1 VDRYKR
7 SGTNLDD
14 DDDDEEEEEE
24 EEEEEGSS
32 GPSIS
37 RSDNHHAKVDA
48 LIIEN
53 DRIVLT
59 EIALILDIKYG
70 KTFVVIQRS

>member
-1 VDRYKR
+1 MTLKDLYLWRGRYKR

-14 DDDDEEEEEE
+14 DDDYD
-24 EEEEEGSS
+24 EEGSS

-37 RSDNHHAKVDA
+37 RSDDHRAQVDA

-53 DRIVLT
+53 GRIVST
-59 EIALILDIKYG
+59 EIALNLDIKYG
-70 KTFVVIQRS
+70 KTFVVIQR